1 MGAPPGLFFRTPIS
15 SQGGTQ
21 GELALRSNANGLC
34 EPTGSGCEVQYRVSP
49 CSQAPKISCVITP
62 SSSRCFSTKLPMKK
76 GQHVFMAAKA
86 GRRIE
91 SNMRAVKNA
100 RLLST
105 EGTFFL
111 CHRDRISLE
120 YLIQ

>member
-1 MGAPPGLFFRTPIS
+1 
-15 SQGGTQ
+15 
-21 GELALRSNANGLC
+21 
-34 EPTGSGCEVQYRVSP
+34 
-49 CSQAPKISCVITP
+49 
-62 SSSRCFSTKLPMKK
+62 
-76 GQHVFMAAKA
+76 MAAKA